1 MTDGY
6 SVEWSKTAESDLIA
20 IIQFIYN
27 ASPQAARN
35 AFASIKDKTADL
47 VIFPERG
54 RIVPELLA
62 HGIGHYRE
70 LVIPPWRVIY
80 RFSGNTVYVLAVI
93 DSHRNV
99 EDVLLDRLI
108 RTHNENTLS

>member
-1 MTDGY
+1 MDGY

-20 IIQFIYN
+20 IIQYIN
-27 ASPQAARN
+27 NSSPQAATK
-35 AFASIKDKTADL
+35 AFTSIKDKMDNL
-47 VIFPERG
+47 VLFPERG

-70 LVIPPWRVIY
+70 LIISPWRVIC
-80 RFSGNTVYVLAVI
+80 RFSGNAVYVLAVI
-93 DSHRNV
+93 DSRRNV

-108 RTHNENTLS
+108 RANN